1 MVMVFNVI
9 RGCSN
14 GPDPSETK
22 PKGSKDEEGKP
33 TRPHQVKT
41 AATGTRVPGVTVA
54 GSSSSCGTHGGGVDR
69 CQPCGT
75 PIGLTLKGQVNSMNC

>member
-54 GSSSSCGTHGGGVDR
+54 GSSSSCGTHGGG
-69 CQPCGT
+69 GWT
-75 PIGLTLKGQVNSMNC
+75 GVNRVGHRLA